1 MPNTDKPI
9 ENTVF
14 EQSQPADNE
23 INIWFDSYEELFS
36 DFDPRS
42 YSKRTLSN
50 DFIDQIKKVAK
61 DLDNKNLTLK
71 LLMLESN
78 RNSTDE
84 KIIIERLHFFF
95 RNNYEQL
102 FKERKKANIKGI
114 TLTIAG
120 VLSMIV
126 SSSISFLKSDI
137 YILHLLQILFDPA
150 GWFLLWTG
158 LDFLIYNNRKTKN
171 ELDFYFKLTNAEI
184 VFGAYK

>member
-1 MPNTDKPI
+1 MAN
-9 ENTVF
+9 
-14 EQSQPADNE
+14 NE
-23 INIWFDSYEELFS
+23 TPLSSTFIGKSLSKNEAISIWFDSYEELFS

-61 DLDNKNLTLK
+61 DLDNKKLTLK
-71 LLMLESN
+71 LLMLEEN
-78 RNSTDE
+78 RNNTDE

-102 FKERKKANIKGI
+102 FKERKKTNIKGI

-126 SSSISFLKSDI
+126 SSSISFLKSDL

-171 ELDFYFKLTNAEI
+171 ELGFYFKMTNATIE
-184 VFGAYK
+184 FGTY